1 MRRTASKPVFGIA
14 ESGILTALSLGK
26 RFGVISIL
34 ESSVPRHLCYIRSLG
49 LESRLAGDLP
59 VGLGFAELCHEQET
73 VGRMLDAG
81 RRLIEE
87 MGADV
92 LITGCAGMAPY
103 RDRLEEDLDVPIVD
117 PVQAAVGMAVT
128 AVRLG
133 YRPAKAA

>member
-1 MRRTASKPVFGIA
+1 M
-14 ESGILTALSLGK
+14 
-26 RFGVISIL
+26 
-34 ESSVPRHLCYIRSLG
+34 
-49 LESRLAGDLP
+49 SR
-59 VGLGFAELCHEQET
+59 ET